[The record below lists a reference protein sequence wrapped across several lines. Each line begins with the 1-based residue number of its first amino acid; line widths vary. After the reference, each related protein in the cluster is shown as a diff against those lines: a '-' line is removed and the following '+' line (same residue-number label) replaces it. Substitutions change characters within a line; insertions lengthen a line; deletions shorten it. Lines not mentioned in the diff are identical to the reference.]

1 MKEPVAASH
10 AGEPPIYLDYNAT
23 TPIIDPVRRAIE
35 ESLDDFGN
43 PSSTHAFGR
52 RAHERIASGRAE
64 VALLL
69 GCRPEEIVFTS
80 GGSEANNF
88 ALTGVARP
96 KGQGHI
102 ITCAGEHPAILEV
115 CAFLERGGWRVTRL
129 PIDGR
134 GQVDPAAVAEAIRA
148 DTILISVM
156 HANNETGTVQP
167 IAAIA
172 RIARERGVLLH
183 TDAAQSIG
191 KIPTRVNDLG
201 VDLLSVAGHKLYAPK
216 GCGALYVRSG
226 VELEPLIHGA
236 GHEGGR
242 RAGTEAVH
250 QIAALGAACRAARTD
265 STTNRILA
273 LRDRLHALLREAI
286 GGLGL
291 NGHPSERLPNTLNV
305 NFPKVAGAALI
316 ERTRS
321 VAASTGS
328 ACHAGETRLSPVLAA
343 MGVAPDVGRG
353 AVRLSL
359 GRPTTAEEI
368 DSAAEALIRAHGE
381 LTR

>member
-1 MKEPVAASH
+1 MKEHLPASRT
-10 AGEPPIYLDYNAT
+10 GKPPIYLDYNAT
-23 TPIIDPVRRAIE
+23 TPVLDPVRRAIE

-52 RAHERIASGRAE
+52 RARERIASNRAE

-80 GGSEANNF
+80 GGSESNNL
-88 ALTGVARP
+88 ALTGVARR
-96 KGQGHI
+96 KGPGHI
-102 ITCAGEHPAILEV
+102 ITCAGEHPAVLEV

-129 PIDGR
+129 AIDGR
-134 GQVDPAAVAEAIRA
+134 GHVDPAAVAEAIRA

-172 RIARERGVLLH
+172 HVARERGVLFH

-191 KIPTRVNDLG
+191 KIPAKVDELG
-201 VDLLSVAGHKLYAPK
+201 VDLLSLAGHKLYAPK
-216 GCGALYVRSG
+216 GCGALYVRTG
-226 VELEPLIHGA
+226 VAIEPLIHGA

-250 QIAALGAACRAARTD
+250 QIAALGAACRMARTEGATD
-265 STTNRILA
+265 RLRT
-273 LRDRLHALLREAI
+273 LRDRLHALLEQAI
-286 GGLGL
+286 AGLTL
-291 NGHPSERLPNTLNV
+291 NGHPIERLPNTLNV
-305 NFPKVAGAALI
+305 NFPGVDGGELL
-316 ERTRS
+316 ERARC

-328 ACHAGETRLSPVLAA
+328 ACHSGETRLSPVLAS
-343 MGVAPDVGRG
+343 MGVPPLLGCG

-359 GRPTTAEEI
+359 GRPTATEEI
-368 DSAAEALIRAHGE
+368 DDAAAALLRAHSE